1 MIGIDWTGILIG
13 RMMTMVTEKMA
24 EQDLRGERS
33 RPWWQGNA
41 ALKKAGAQAWGFF
54 SREDSV
60 ILASKGTEK
69 QGGTES
75 LAENCVPSDIR
86 VFSDSLERSTR
97 EEDDIVVGPSV
108 WDHQEEGSTHL
119 SWYSITHQLSWYSI
133 TPAEGMNWECTW
145 RASGLIPGLLTLLT
159 RPPPINDSVSGT
171 CVCNPHRCYQMPPLS
186 LLSIWGNWG
195 PEVWI
200 TCLCA
205 L

>member
-133 TPAEGMNWECTW
+133 TPAELVQHHTSWRYELGMYLESIWSYP
-145 RASGLIPGLLTLLT
+145 RAI
-159 RPPPINDSVSGT
+159 DSVNKTST
-171 CVCNPHRCYQMPPLS
+171 YKWLCFRYMCV
-186 LLSIWGNWG
+186 
-195 PEVWI
+195 
-200 TCLCA
+200 
-205 L
+205 

>member
-1 MIGIDWTGILIG
+1 MTRECCPEERRSTGLGLFQQG
-13 RMMTMVTEKMA
+13 R
-24 EQDLRGERS
+24 LSYPR
-33 RPWWQGNA
+33 
-41 ALKKAGAQAWGFF
+41 
-54 SREDSV
+54 
-60 ILASKGTEK
+60 KGTEK

-97 EEDDIVVGPSV
+97 EEDDDIVVGPSG
-108 WDHQEEGSTHL
+108 WDHQEEGSTH
-119 SWYSITHQLSWYSI
+119 LSWYSI

-186 LLSIWGNWG
+186 LLSICGN
-195 PEVWI
+195 
-200 TCLCA
+200 
-205 L
+205 